1 MALEL
6 IDGKFFSVYGLMGV
20 TGFMLGFVFLVFACR
35 LKKVSFE
42 DAIYIYVWAGVFT
55 IIGAKLLYLV
65 LDVEYIIYA
74 FEIGGDY
81 LRNYLRSVISGGLV
95 FYGGLAG
102 GLFGVWLSAKFFKK
116 DFRTMLTLV
125 IPTLPLAH
133 AFGRIGCHLV
143 GCCYGKAV
151 IHGPAKVY
159 TDSLFAPNN
168 IKLFPVQLTESICD
182 FVIFASLS
190 VIYFGTPKEKLKDSI
205 IPEIYLISYSVVRF
219 ILEFLRGD
227 IARGHFLMFSTSQ
240 WISIVFFVGTG
251 MELMRRS
258 GIRNRMRKK

>member
-1 MALEL
+1 MTFEL
-6 IDGKFFSVYGLMGV
+6 FGGKLFSAYGLMGC
-20 TGFMLGFVFLVFACR
+20 TGFLLGVVFLVFACR
-35 LKKVSFE
+35 FKRVSFE

-65 LDVEYIIYA
+65 LDIKNIFYA

-81 LRNYLRSVISGGLV
+81 LKRYLASVLSGGLV

-102 GLFGVWLSAKFFKK
+102 GIAGVWLAAKYFKK
-116 DFRTMLTLV
+116 NFRTMLTVL

-151 IHGPAKVY
+151 IHGPAKIY

-182 FVIFASLS
+182 FAIFASLS
-190 VIYFGTPKEKLKDSI
+190 VIYFRTPKEKLKDSI

-240 WISIVFFVGTG
+240 WISILFMALAGVS
-251 MELMRRS
+251 LRKRR
-258 GIRNRMRKK
+258 KL